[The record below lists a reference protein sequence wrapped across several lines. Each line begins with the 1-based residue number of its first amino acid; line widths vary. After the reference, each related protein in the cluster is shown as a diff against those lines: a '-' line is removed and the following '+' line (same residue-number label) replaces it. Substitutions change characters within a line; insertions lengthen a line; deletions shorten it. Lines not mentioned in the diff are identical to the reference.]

1 MPAVFFM
8 DDDALS
14 RMQEVKLRLEKV
26 LDRVIDDEEDIFD
39 TFLELLNQLDPQ
51 EPQEPSTE
59 TIQWTEM
66 GEGHIEGDL
75 N

>member
-51 EPQEPSTE
+51 EPSTE